1 MVSQWNCVLQNLGE
15 WHGSFT
21 HFSPGGDERDDIP
34 SVITLEGLDG
44 NRAIHLVLKRFYS
57 ETDGDES
64 RWHELAMTFSEPGVG
79 SLFFESG
86 AFSIGP
92 RYASPSLKFGAE
104 FCFVTHDQRSRQVQS
119 FDTTGRCQQ
128 VTLIREKRADSTV
141 IERPQR
147 PVEPQRPVGPQLA
160 VGDLLG
166 TWQQQSVTLY
176 PGRPESPEP
185 SNATVVRLSRTPDQ
199 FEWVQQV
206 SVLDDSDASQGS
218 ALEPNKTVVSQLTP
232 SLICFEQDGHH
243 FQTVLLPD
251 GAFSTYPVQLQ
262 SGHPFFV
269 EAGWLVQ
276 PDVCQRLIRR
286 YSASGDWVNVT
297 LSIETRR

>member
-1 MVSQWNCVLQNLGE
+1 MSSQWECVLQNLGE

-21 HFSPGGDERDDIP
+21 HFSPDGDERDDIP
-34 SVITLEGLDG
+34 SVITLEGRDD

-57 ETDGDES
+57 ATDGDES

-79 SLFFESG
+79 SLFFERG

-92 RYASPSLKFGAE
+92 RYASPSLTFGAE
-104 FCFVTHDQRSRQVQS
+104 FCFVAHDRRSRQVQS
-119 FDTTGRCQQ
+119 FDATGQGQQ
-128 VTLIREKRADSTV
+128 VTLIREKRAGSTAM
-141 IERPQR
+141 ERPLLI
-147 PVEPQRPVGPQLA
+147 VD
-160 VGDLLG
+160 DLLG

-176 PGRPESPEP
+176 PSRSESPEH
-185 SNATVVRLSRTPDQ
+185 SKATVDRLSLAPGQ
-199 FEWVQQV
+199 FEWIQQCPG
-206 SVLDDSDASQGS
+206 LDDSDPLQES
-218 ALEPNKTVVSQLTP
+218 ATAPMKTVLSQRTP
-232 SLICFEQDGHH
+232 SLFCFEQDGHH

-251 GAFSTYPVQLQ
+251 GAFSTYPVQIQ